1 MLILLALL
9 AAVAAVL
16 LGRAIWQARR
26 SGDWGTLFAVL
37 AAALVLTL
45 AALAA
50 TGRLNWIAAL
60 AAAFIPFVRRLLGLL
75 QYLPLIRRLFGTA
88 APGSRQGSTGSARRT
103 QGGMTRDQ
111 ALQILGLGPHP
122 SREDIV
128 AAHRRLMQKVH
139 PDRGGTNFLAQQL
152 NDARRILLDDL
163 PPDSPA

>member
-9 AAVAAVL
+9 AVVTAVL
-16 LGRAIWQARR
+16 LVRAIWQARR

-37 AAALVLTL
+37 AAVLVLAL

-60 AAAFIPFVRRLLGLL
+60 AAAFIPFIRRLLGLL
-75 QYLPLIRRLFGTA
+75 QYLPLIRRLFGAGAT
-88 APGSRQGSTGSARRT
+88 GSRPGATGGARRPAA
-103 QGGMTRDQ
+103 GMSRDQ
-111 ALQILGLGPHP
+111 ALEILGLGPRP

-128 AAHRRLMQKVH
+128 GAHRRLMQKVH

-152 NDARRILLDDL
+152 NEAKRILLDDL
-163 PPDSPA
+163 PPE